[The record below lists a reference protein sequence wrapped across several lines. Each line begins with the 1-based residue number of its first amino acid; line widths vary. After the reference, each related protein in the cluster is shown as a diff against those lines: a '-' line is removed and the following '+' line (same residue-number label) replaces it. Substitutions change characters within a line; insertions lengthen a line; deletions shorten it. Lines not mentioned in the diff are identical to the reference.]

1 MKGSIWIVAVV
12 GVTLAVGF
20 LAIPA
25 AVENT
30 ASSAAVENETHTLT
44 VTSEIQLD
52 GADEWYSMRENETVV
67 DKQNGTVYDRGD
79 DYLIDYENGT
89 LRATQ
94 NGTAG
99 GDTVLVNYSY
109 RTLDEQ
115 TEGIVGLL
123 SLTEPVMPLLFL
135 FVCVGALFGMAGWW

>member
-12 GVTLAVGF
+12 GVTLAVAF
-20 LAIPA
+20 LAIPS

-30 ASSAAVENETHTLT
+30 ASSTAVDNETHTLT

-52 GADEWYSMRENETVV
+52 GADEWYSMYENETVV

-135 FVCVGALFGMAGWW
+135 FACVGALFGMAGWW